1 MIIQE
6 NTIIHG
12 DSLTVLRQMEP
23 ESVDAIIT
31 DPPYGINY
39 VSQTASIKNDKSP
52 FIWFLYDAFRV
63 LKSGEA
69 GRGGLICFTRWD
81 VEQTFIDAMKIAG
94 FNVKSEVIWDKVYH
108 GMGDTKAAFAPS
120 HENIVF
126 AVKGKYSFPGSR
138 PKDLVTFPKINSSKM
153 VHPTEKPVGL
163 LANLIS
169 SVTKPGDLIL
179 DPFDSDDVTHFNARG
194 VYALLYGREDVRL
207 SAGDGDALRW
217 LPQRAGKDFREKVAA
232 IWDDAR
238 VSGFL
243 TAELTGDKSAM
254 DDGDYLAMQETGLA
268 HLFAVSGLHCAFL
281 VTLLALLISRR
292 QRLLCAVTI
301 PLLLFYMVMVGM
313 SPSVVRACI
322 MQIFLL
328 IAPLFR
334 RGSDPLTS
342 LAAAL
347 LVILLCNPF
356 AAASVSLQ
364 LSFSATL
371 GMVLL
376 SPRLYKLLTGWYKGK
391 CRPLRTALCFVA
403 ANLSATLS
411 AVVFTAPLTA
421 WYFRIFV
428 LVAPLSSLLAVP
440 AAGWSFMAA
449 FVTVLLGFVWLPLAS
464 LLGWISWALVRYILW
479 IANGMMSWRYHAVY
493 FTNPYLIYWLL
504 FLYAAFIGCAA
515 TPDGK
520 RKYLLASAL
529 SVLTLTAA
537 IWVNRQDYQYGV
549 LTALTLDV
557 GQGESVILTSDGETA
572 LVDCGSSNSYKD
584 PGGLAADTLHS
595 MGVREL
601 SAVVVTHYH
610 ADHTNGLYE
619 VLRRIPVQTIYL
631 PDIEDEYGVRER
643 LVSLAEEKGAQVTY
657 VTKETA
663 DTLGDTVLT
672 IYPPVQSG
680 GDLNELGL
688 TALASAGDFDL
699 LITGDMSGS
708 TEKKLV
714 ETYALPDIEVLVV
727 SHHGS
732 RYSSNIRFLKSV
744 TPEAAVISVG
754 DNNYGHPSEETL
766 QRLLAVG
773 ADIWRTDQQGTIR
786 ITVNGG

>member
-1 MIIQE
+1 M
-6 NTIIHG
+6 
-12 DSLTVLRQMEP
+12 
-23 ESVDAIIT
+23 
-31 DPPYGINY
+31 
-39 VSQTASIKNDKSP
+39 
-52 FIWFLYDAFRV
+52 RV
-63 LKSGEA
+63 LATIGFSFSAGVFLAALLPWTGWQLYAAGGVLLLALAWLFAARKQKYFRRGLLILLPLAVSLAYFAGYDHLVRQPIENRCGAASDFAATVCDWPQATEHGAKITVELEGYHRARAVLYGEA
-69 GRGGLICFTRWD
+69 ELLAARP
-81 VEQTFIDAMKIAG
+81 
-94 FNVKSEVIWDKVYH
+94 
-108 GMGDTKAAFAPS
+108 GDTVTGTAQWQSAA
-120 HENIVF
+120 H
-126 AVKGKYSFPGSR
+126 
-138 PKDLVTFPKINSSKM
+138 
-153 VHPTEKPVGL
+153 
-163 LANLIS
+163 
-169 SVTKPGDLIL
+169 
-179 DPFDSDDVTHFNARG
+179 FDSDDVTHFNARG

-217 LPQRAGKDFREKVAA
+217 LPQRAGKAFREKVAA
-232 IWDDAR
+232 IWDDPR

-411 AVVFTAPLTA
+411 AVVFTAQLTA

-449 FVTVLLGFVWLPLAS
+449 FVTVLLGFVWLPLVR
-464 LLGWISWALVRYILW
+464 LLGWISWVLVRYILW

-520 RKYLLASAL
+520 RKYLLVSAL

-557 GQGESVILTSDGETA
+557 GQGESVILTSGGETA

-714 ETYALPDIEVLVV
+714 ETYALPDIEVLAV

-732 RYSSNIRFLKSV
+732 RYSSNIRFLKAV

>member
-1 MIIQE
+1 M
-6 NTIIHG
+6 
-12 DSLTVLRQMEP
+12 
-23 ESVDAIIT
+23 
-31 DPPYGINY
+31 
-39 VSQTASIKNDKSP
+39 
-52 FIWFLYDAFRV
+52 RV
-63 LKSGEA
+63 LATIGFSFSAGVFLAALLPWNGWQLYAAGGVLLLALAWLFAARKQKYFRRGLLILLPLAVSLAYFAGYDHLVRQPIEDRCGAASDFTATVCDWPQATERGARVTVELEGYHRTRAVLYGEA
-69 GRGGLICFTRWD
+69 ELLAARP
-81 VEQTFIDAMKIAG
+81 
-94 FNVKSEVIWDKVYH
+94 
-108 GMGDTKAAFAPS
+108 GDTVTGTAQWQS
-120 HENIVF
+120 
-126 AVKGKYSFPGSR
+126 AVHF
-138 PKDLVTFPKINSSKM
+138 N
-153 VHPTEKPVGL
+153 
-163 LANLIS
+163 
-169 SVTKPGDLIL
+169 
-179 DPFDSDDVTHFNARG
+179 SDDVTHFNARG

-217 LPQRAGKDFREKVAA
+217 LPQRAGKAFREKVAA

-504 FLYAAFIGCAA
+504 FLYAVFIGCAA

-549 LTALTLDV
+549 LTALTMDV
-557 GQGESVILTSDGETA
+557 GQGESVILTSGGETA

-643 LVSLAEEKGAQVTY
+643 LISLAEEKGAQVTY
-657 VTKETA
+657 VTKETT

>member
-1 MIIQE
+1 M
-6 NTIIHG
+6 
-12 DSLTVLRQMEP
+12 
-23 ESVDAIIT
+23 
-31 DPPYGINY
+31 
-39 VSQTASIKNDKSP
+39 
-52 FIWFLYDAFRV
+52 RV
-63 LKSGEA
+63 LATIGFSFSASVFLAALLPWNGWQLYAAGGVLLLALAWLFAARKQKYFRRGLLILLPLAVSLAYFAGYDHLVRQPIENRCGAASDFTATVCDWPQATERGARVTVELEGYRRARAVLYGEA
-69 GRGGLICFTRWD
+69 ELLAARP
-81 VEQTFIDAMKIAG
+81 
-94 FNVKSEVIWDKVYH
+94 
-108 GMGDTKAAFAPS
+108 GDTVTGTAQWQSAA
-120 HENIVF
+120 H
-126 AVKGKYSFPGSR
+126 
-138 PKDLVTFPKINSSKM
+138 
-153 VHPTEKPVGL
+153 
-163 LANLIS
+163 
-169 SVTKPGDLIL
+169 
-179 DPFDSDDVTHFNARG
+179 FDSDDVTHFNARG

-217 LPQRAGKDFREKVAA
+217 LPQRAGKAFREKVAA

-391 CRPLRTALCFVA
+391 CRPLRAALCFVA

-449 FVTVLLGFVWLPLAS
+449 FVTALLGFVWLPLAS

-557 GQGESVILTSDGETA
+557 GQGESVILTSGGETA

-657 VTKETA
+657 VTKETT

>member
-1 MIIQE
+1 M
-6 NTIIHG
+6 
-12 DSLTVLRQMEP
+12 
-23 ESVDAIIT
+23 
-31 DPPYGINY
+31 
-39 VSQTASIKNDKSP
+39 
-52 FIWFLYDAFRV
+52 RV
-63 LKSGEA
+63 LATIGFSFSAGVFLAALLPWNGWQLYAAGGVLLLALAWLFAARKQKYFRRGLLILLPLAVSLAYFAGYDHLVRQPIEDRCGAASDFAATVCDWPQATERGAKVTVELEGYHRARAVLYGEA
-69 GRGGLICFTRWD
+69 ELLAARP
-81 VEQTFIDAMKIAG
+81 
-94 FNVKSEVIWDKVYH
+94 
-108 GMGDTKAAFAPS
+108 GDTVTGTAQWQSAA
-120 HENIVF
+120 H
-126 AVKGKYSFPGSR
+126 
-138 PKDLVTFPKINSSKM
+138 
-153 VHPTEKPVGL
+153 
-163 LANLIS
+163 
-169 SVTKPGDLIL
+169 
-179 DPFDSDDVTHFNARG
+179 FDSDDVTHFNARG

-464 LLGWISWALVRYILW
+464 LLGWISWTLVRYILW

-557 GQGESVILTSDGETA
+557 GQGESVILTSGGETA

-699 LITGDMSGS
+699 LITGDMFGS

>member
-1 MIIQE
+1 M
-6 NTIIHG
+6 
-12 DSLTVLRQMEP
+12 
-23 ESVDAIIT
+23 
-31 DPPYGINY
+31 
-39 VSQTASIKNDKSP
+39 
-52 FIWFLYDAFRV
+52 RV
-63 LKSGEA
+63 LATIGFSFSAGVFLAALLPWNGWQLYAAGGVLLLALAWLFAARKQKYFRRGLLILLPLAVSLAYFAGYDHLVRQPIEDRCGAASDFAATVCDWPQATERGAKVTVELEGYHRARAVLYGEA
-69 GRGGLICFTRWD
+69 ELLAARP
-81 VEQTFIDAMKIAG
+81 
-94 FNVKSEVIWDKVYH
+94 
-108 GMGDTKAAFAPS
+108 GDTVTGTAQWQSAA
-120 HENIVF
+120 H
-126 AVKGKYSFPGSR
+126 
-138 PKDLVTFPKINSSKM
+138 
-153 VHPTEKPVGL
+153 
-163 LANLIS
+163 
-169 SVTKPGDLIL
+169 
-179 DPFDSDDVTHFNARG
+179 FDSDDVTHFNARG

-217 LPQRAGKDFREKVAA
+217 LPQRAGKAFREKVAA
-232 IWDDAR
+232 IWDDPR

-557 GQGESVILTSDGETA
+557 GQGESVILTSGGETA

-619 VLRRIPVQTIYL
+619 VLRRIPVQTVYL

-732 RYSSNIRFLKSV
+732 RYSSNIRFLKSL

>member
-1 MIIQE
+1 M
-6 NTIIHG
+6 
-12 DSLTVLRQMEP
+12 
-23 ESVDAIIT
+23 
-31 DPPYGINY
+31 
-39 VSQTASIKNDKSP
+39 
-52 FIWFLYDAFRV
+52 RV
-63 LKSGEA
+63 LATIGFSFSAGVFLAALLPWNGWQLYAAGGVLLLALAWLFAARKQKYFRRGLLILLPLAVSLAYFAGYDHLVRQPIENRCGAASDFTATVCDWPQATERGARVTVELEGYHRARAVLYGEA
-69 GRGGLICFTRWD
+69 ELLAARP
-81 VEQTFIDAMKIAG
+81 
-94 FNVKSEVIWDKVYH
+94 
-108 GMGDTKAAFAPS
+108 GDTVTGTAQWQS
-120 HENIVF
+120 
-126 AVKGKYSFPGSR
+126 AV
-138 PKDLVTFPKINSSKM
+138 
-153 VHPTEKPVGL
+153 H
-163 LANLIS
+163 
-169 SVTKPGDLIL
+169 
-179 DPFDSDDVTHFNARG
+179 FDSDDVTHFNARG

-217 LPQRAGKDFREKVAA
+217 LPQRAGKAFREKVAA

-557 GQGESVILTSDGETA
+557 GQGESVILTSGGETA

-619 VLRRIPVQTIYL
+619 VLRRIPVQTVYL

>member
-1 MIIQE
+1 M
-6 NTIIHG
+6 
-12 DSLTVLRQMEP
+12 
-23 ESVDAIIT
+23 
-31 DPPYGINY
+31 
-39 VSQTASIKNDKSP
+39 
-52 FIWFLYDAFRV
+52 RV
-63 LKSGEA
+63 LATIGFSFSAGVFLAALLPWNGWQLYAAGGVLLLALAWLFAARKQKYFRRGLLILLPLAVSLAYFAGYDHLVRQPIEDRCGAASDFTATVCDWPQATERGARVTVELEGYHRARAVLYGEA
-69 GRGGLICFTRWD
+69 ELLAARP
-81 VEQTFIDAMKIAG
+81 
-94 FNVKSEVIWDKVYH
+94 
-108 GMGDTKAAFAPS
+108 GDTVTGTAQWQSAA
-120 HENIVF
+120 H
-126 AVKGKYSFPGSR
+126 
-138 PKDLVTFPKINSSKM
+138 
-153 VHPTEKPVGL
+153 
-163 LANLIS
+163 
-169 SVTKPGDLIL
+169 
-179 DPFDSDDVTHFNARG
+179 FDSDDVTHFNARG

-217 LPQRAGKDFREKVAA
+217 LPQRAGKAFREKVAA
-232 IWDDAR
+232 IWDDPR

-449 FVTVLLGFVWLPLAS
+449 FVTVLLGFVWLPLAR

-557 GQGESVILTSDGETA
+557 GQGESVILTSGGETA

-619 VLRRIPVQTIYL
+619 VLRRIPVQTVYL

-688 TALASAGDFDL
+688 TALASTGDFDL

>member
-1 MIIQE
+1 M
-6 NTIIHG
+6 
-12 DSLTVLRQMEP
+12 
-23 ESVDAIIT
+23 
-31 DPPYGINY
+31 
-39 VSQTASIKNDKSP
+39 
-52 FIWFLYDAFRV
+52 RV
-63 LKSGEA
+63 LATIGFSFSAGVFLAALLPWNGWQLYAAGGVLLLALAWLFAARKQKYFRRGLLLLLSLAVSLAYFAGYDHLVRQPIEDRCGAASDFTATVCDWPQATERGARVTVELEGYHRARAVLYGEA
-69 GRGGLICFTRWD
+69 ELLAARP
-81 VEQTFIDAMKIAG
+81 
-94 FNVKSEVIWDKVYH
+94 
-108 GMGDTKAAFAPS
+108 GDTVTGTAQWQSAA
-120 HENIVF
+120 H
-126 AVKGKYSFPGSR
+126 
-138 PKDLVTFPKINSSKM
+138 
-153 VHPTEKPVGL
+153 
-163 LANLIS
+163 
-169 SVTKPGDLIL
+169 
-179 DPFDSDDVTHFNARG
+179 FDSDDVTHFNARG

-217 LPQRAGKDFREKVAA
+217 LPQRAGKAFREKVAA

-281 VTLLALLISRR
+281 VTLMALLISRR

-557 GQGESVILTSDGETA
+557 GQGESVILTSGGETA

>member
-1 MIIQE
+1 M
-6 NTIIHG
+6 
-12 DSLTVLRQMEP
+12 
-23 ESVDAIIT
+23 
-31 DPPYGINY
+31 
-39 VSQTASIKNDKSP
+39 
-52 FIWFLYDAFRV
+52 RV
-63 LKSGEA
+63 LATIGFSFSAGVFLAALLPWNGWQLYAAGGILLLALAWLFAARKQKYFRRGLLILLPLAVSLAYFAGYDHLVRQPIEDRCGAASDFAATVCDWPQATERGARVTVELEGYHRARAVLYGEA
-69 GRGGLICFTRWD
+69 ELLAARP
-81 VEQTFIDAMKIAG
+81 
-94 FNVKSEVIWDKVYH
+94 
-108 GMGDTKAAFAPS
+108 GDTVTGTAQWQSAA
-120 HENIVF
+120 H
-126 AVKGKYSFPGSR
+126 
-138 PKDLVTFPKINSSKM
+138 
-153 VHPTEKPVGL
+153 
-163 LANLIS
+163 
-169 SVTKPGDLIL
+169 
-179 DPFDSDDVTHFNARG
+179 FDSDDVTHFNARG

-217 LPQRAGKDFREKVAA
+217 LPQRAGKAFREKVAA
-232 IWDDAR
+232 IWDDPR

-376 SPRLYKLLTGWYKGK
+376 SPRLYKLLAGWYKGK

-557 GQGESVILTSDGETA
+557 GQGESVILTSGGETA

>member
-1 MIIQE
+1 M
-6 NTIIHG
+6 
-12 DSLTVLRQMEP
+12 
-23 ESVDAIIT
+23 
-31 DPPYGINY
+31 
-39 VSQTASIKNDKSP
+39 
-52 FIWFLYDAFRV
+52 RV
-63 LKSGEA
+63 LATIGFSFSAGVFLAALLPWNGWQLYAAGGVLLLALAWLFAARKQKYFRRGLLILLPLAVSLAYFAGYDHLVRQPIEDRCGAASDFTATVCDWPQATERGARVTVELEGYHRARAVLYGEA
-69 GRGGLICFTRWD
+69 ELLAARP
-81 VEQTFIDAMKIAG
+81 
-94 FNVKSEVIWDKVYH
+94 
-108 GMGDTKAAFAPS
+108 GDTVTGTAQWQSAA
-120 HENIVF
+120 H
-126 AVKGKYSFPGSR
+126 
-138 PKDLVTFPKINSSKM
+138 
-153 VHPTEKPVGL
+153 
-163 LANLIS
+163 
-169 SVTKPGDLIL
+169 
-179 DPFDSDDVTHFNARG
+179 FDSDDVTHFNARG

-217 LPQRAGKDFREKVAA
+217 LPQRAGKAFREKVAA
-232 IWDDAR
+232 IWDDPR

-557 GQGESVILTSDGETA
+557 GQGESVILTSGGETA

-732 RYSSNIRFLKSV
+732 RYSSNIRFLKAV

>member
-1 MIIQE
+1 M
-6 NTIIHG
+6 
-12 DSLTVLRQMEP
+12 
-23 ESVDAIIT
+23 
-31 DPPYGINY
+31 
-39 VSQTASIKNDKSP
+39 
-52 FIWFLYDAFRV
+52 
-63 LKSGEA
+63 
-69 GRGGLICFTRWD
+69 
-81 VEQTFIDAMKIAG
+81 
-94 FNVKSEVIWDKVYH
+94 
-108 GMGDTKAAFAPS
+108 
-120 HENIVF
+120 
-126 AVKGKYSFPGSR
+126 
-138 PKDLVTFPKINSSKM
+138 
-153 VHPTEKPVGL
+153 
-163 LANLIS
+163 
-169 SVTKPGDLIL
+169 
-179 DPFDSDDVTHFNARG
+179 THFNARG

>member
-1 MIIQE
+1 M
-6 NTIIHG
+6 
-12 DSLTVLRQMEP
+12 
-23 ESVDAIIT
+23 
-31 DPPYGINY
+31 
-39 VSQTASIKNDKSP
+39 
-52 FIWFLYDAFRV
+52 RV
-63 LKSGEA
+63 LATIGFSFSAGVFLAALLPWNGWQLYAAGGVLLLALAWLFAARKQKYFRRGLLILLPLAVSLAYFAGYDHLVRQPIEDRCGAASDFTATVCDWPQATERGARVTVELEGYHRARAVLYGEA
-69 GRGGLICFTRWD
+69 ELLAARP
-81 VEQTFIDAMKIAG
+81 
-94 FNVKSEVIWDKVYH
+94 
-108 GMGDTKAAFAPS
+108 GDTVTGTAQWQS
-120 HENIVF
+120 
-126 AVKGKYSFPGSR
+126 AV
-138 PKDLVTFPKINSSKM
+138 
-153 VHPTEKPVGL
+153 H
-163 LANLIS
+163 
-169 SVTKPGDLIL
+169 
-179 DPFDSDDVTHFNARG
+179 FDSDDVTHFNARG

-217 LPQRAGKDFREKVAA
+217 LPQRAGKAFREKVAA
-232 IWDDAR
+232 IWDDPR

-391 CRPLRTALCFVA
+391 CRPLRAALCFVA

-557 GQGESVILTSDGETA
+557 GQGESVILTSGGETA

>member
-1 MIIQE
+1 M
-6 NTIIHG
+6 
-12 DSLTVLRQMEP
+12 
-23 ESVDAIIT
+23 
-31 DPPYGINY
+31 
-39 VSQTASIKNDKSP
+39 
-52 FIWFLYDAFRV
+52 RV
-63 LKSGEA
+63 LATIGFSFSAGVFLAALLPWNGWQLYAAGGVLLLALAWLFAARKQKYFCRGLLILLPLAVSLAYFAGYDHLVRQPIEDRCGAASDFTATVCDWPQATERGARVTVELEGYHRARAVLYGEA
-69 GRGGLICFTRWD
+69 ELLAARP
-81 VEQTFIDAMKIAG
+81 
-94 FNVKSEVIWDKVYH
+94 
-108 GMGDTKAAFAPS
+108 GDTVTGTAQWQSAA
-120 HENIVF
+120 H
-126 AVKGKYSFPGSR
+126 
-138 PKDLVTFPKINSSKM
+138 
-153 VHPTEKPVGL
+153 
-163 LANLIS
+163 
-169 SVTKPGDLIL
+169 
-179 DPFDSDDVTHFNARG
+179 FDSDDVTHFNARG

-217 LPQRAGKDFREKVAA
+217 LPQRASKAFREKVAA

-391 CRPLRTALCFVA
+391 CRPLRAALCFVA

-557 GQGESVILTSDGETA
+557 GQGESVILTSGGETA

-619 VLRRIPVQTIYL
+619 VLRRIPVQTVYL

>member
-1 MIIQE
+1 M
-6 NTIIHG
+6 
-12 DSLTVLRQMEP
+12 
-23 ESVDAIIT
+23 
-31 DPPYGINY
+31 
-39 VSQTASIKNDKSP
+39 
-52 FIWFLYDAFRV
+52 RV
-63 LKSGEA
+63 LATIGFSFSAGVFLAALLPWTGWQLYAAGGVLLLALAWLFAARKQKYFRRGLLILLPLVVSLAYFAGYDHLVRQPIEDRCGAASDFAATVCDWPQATERGARVTVELEGYHRARAGLYGEA
-69 GRGGLICFTRWD
+69 ELLAARP
-81 VEQTFIDAMKIAG
+81 
-94 FNVKSEVIWDKVYH
+94 
-108 GMGDTKAAFAPS
+108 GDTVTGTAQWQS
-120 HENIVF
+120 
-126 AVKGKYSFPGSR
+126 AV
-138 PKDLVTFPKINSSKM
+138 
-153 VHPTEKPVGL
+153 H
-163 LANLIS
+163 
-169 SVTKPGDLIL
+169 
-179 DPFDSDDVTHFNARG
+179 FDSDDVTHFNARG

-217 LPQRAGKDFREKVAA
+217 LPQRAGKAFREKVAA
-232 IWDDAR
+232 IWDDPR

-391 CRPLRTALCFVA
+391 CRPLRAALCFVA

-557 GQGESVILTSDGETA
+557 GQGESVILTSGGETA

-619 VLRRIPVQTIYL
+619 VLRRIPVQAIYL

-663 DTLGDTVLT
+663 DTLGDTILT

-732 RYSSNIRFLKSV
+732 RYSSNIRFLKAV

-766 QRLLAVG
+766 QRLLAIG

>member
-1 MIIQE
+1 M
-6 NTIIHG
+6 
-12 DSLTVLRQMEP
+12 
-23 ESVDAIIT
+23 
-31 DPPYGINY
+31 
-39 VSQTASIKNDKSP
+39 
-52 FIWFLYDAFRV
+52 RV
-63 LKSGEA
+63 LATIGFSFSAGVFLAALLPWNGWQLYAAGGVLLLALAWLFAARKQKYFRRGLLILLPLAVSLAYFAGYDHLVRQPIENRCGAASDFAATVCDWPQATERGARVTVELEGYHRARAVLYGEA
-69 GRGGLICFTRWD
+69 ELLAARP
-81 VEQTFIDAMKIAG
+81 
-94 FNVKSEVIWDKVYH
+94 
-108 GMGDTKAAFAPS
+108 GDTVTGTAQWQSAA
-120 HENIVF
+120 H
-126 AVKGKYSFPGSR
+126 
-138 PKDLVTFPKINSSKM
+138 
-153 VHPTEKPVGL
+153 
-163 LANLIS
+163 
-169 SVTKPGDLIL
+169 
-179 DPFDSDDVTHFNARG
+179 FDSDDVTHFNARG

-217 LPQRAGKDFREKVAA
+217 LPQRAGKAFREKVAA

-391 CRPLRTALCFVA
+391 CRPLRAALCFVA

-493 FTNPYLIYWLL
+493 FTNPYLVYWLL

-557 GQGESVILTSDGETA
+557 GQGESVILTSGGETA

-631 PDIEDEYGVRER
+631 PDIEDEYGVREH
-643 LVSLAEEKGAQVTY
+643 LVSLADEKGAQVTY

>member
-1 MIIQE
+1 M
-6 NTIIHG
+6 
-12 DSLTVLRQMEP
+12 
-23 ESVDAIIT
+23 
-31 DPPYGINY
+31 
-39 VSQTASIKNDKSP
+39 
-52 FIWFLYDAFRV
+52 RV
-63 LKSGEA
+63 LATIGFSFSAGVFLAALLPWNGWQLYAAGGILLLALAWLFAARKQKYFRRGLLILLPLAVSLAYFAGYDHLVRQPIEDRCGAASDFAATVCDWPQATERGARVTVELEGYHRARAVLYGEA
-69 GRGGLICFTRWD
+69 ELLAARP
-81 VEQTFIDAMKIAG
+81 
-94 FNVKSEVIWDKVYH
+94 
-108 GMGDTKAAFAPS
+108 GDTVTGTAQWQSAA
-120 HENIVF
+120 H
-126 AVKGKYSFPGSR
+126 
-138 PKDLVTFPKINSSKM
+138 
-153 VHPTEKPVGL
+153 
-163 LANLIS
+163 
-169 SVTKPGDLIL
+169 
-179 DPFDSDDVTHFNARG
+179 FDSDDVTHFNARG

-217 LPQRAGKDFREKVAA
+217 LPQRAGKAFREKVAA
-232 IWDDAR
+232 IWDDPR

-376 SPRLYKLLTGWYKGK
+376 SPRLYKLLAGWYKGK
-391 CRPLRTALCFVA
+391 CRPLRAALCFVA

-493 FTNPYLIYWLL
+493 FTNPYLVYWLL

-557 GQGESVILTSDGETA
+557 GQGESVILTSGGETA

-643 LVSLAEEKGAQVTY
+643 LVSLAKEKGAQVTY

>member
-1 MIIQE
+1 M
-6 NTIIHG
+6 
-12 DSLTVLRQMEP
+12 
-23 ESVDAIIT
+23 
-31 DPPYGINY
+31 
-39 VSQTASIKNDKSP
+39 
-52 FIWFLYDAFRV
+52 RV
-63 LKSGEA
+63 LATIGFSFSAGVFLAALLPWNGWQLYAAGGILLLALAWLFAARKQKYFRRGLLILLPLAVSLAYFAGYDHLVRQPIENRCGAASDFAATVCDWPQATERGARVTVELEGYHRARAVLYGEA
-69 GRGGLICFTRWD
+69 ELLAARP
-81 VEQTFIDAMKIAG
+81 
-94 FNVKSEVIWDKVYH
+94 
-108 GMGDTKAAFAPS
+108 GDTVTGTAQWQSAA
-120 HENIVF
+120 H
-126 AVKGKYSFPGSR
+126 
-138 PKDLVTFPKINSSKM
+138 
-153 VHPTEKPVGL
+153 
-163 LANLIS
+163 
-169 SVTKPGDLIL
+169 
-179 DPFDSDDVTHFNARG
+179 FDSDDVTHFNARG

-217 LPQRAGKDFREKVAA
+217 LPQRAGKAFREKVAA
-232 IWDDAR
+232 IWDDPR

-376 SPRLYKLLTGWYKGK
+376 SPRLYKLLAGWYKGK
-391 CRPLRTALCFVA
+391 CRPLRAALCFVA

-464 LLGWISWALVRYILW
+464 LLGWISWVLVRYILW

-529 SVLTLTAA
+529 SVLTLMAA

-557 GQGESVILTSDGETA
+557 GQGESVILTSGGETA

-714 ETYALPDIEVLVV
+714 ETYALPNIEVLVV

-732 RYSSNIRFLKSV
+732 RYSSNIRFLKAV

>member
-1 MIIQE
+1 M
-6 NTIIHG
+6 
-12 DSLTVLRQMEP
+12 
-23 ESVDAIIT
+23 
-31 DPPYGINY
+31 
-39 VSQTASIKNDKSP
+39 
-52 FIWFLYDAFRV
+52 RV
-63 LKSGEA
+63 LATIGFSFSAGVFLAALLPWTGWQLYAAGGVLLLALAWLFAARKQKYFRRGLLILLPLAVSLAYFAGYDHLVRQPIEDRCGAASDFAATVCDWPQATERGASVTVELEGYHRARAVLYGEA
-69 GRGGLICFTRWD
+69 ELLAARP
-81 VEQTFIDAMKIAG
+81 
-94 FNVKSEVIWDKVYH
+94 
-108 GMGDTKAAFAPS
+108 GDTVTGTAQWQSAA
-120 HENIVF
+120 H
-126 AVKGKYSFPGSR
+126 
-138 PKDLVTFPKINSSKM
+138 
-153 VHPTEKPVGL
+153 
-163 LANLIS
+163 
-169 SVTKPGDLIL
+169 
-179 DPFDSDDVTHFNARG
+179 FDSDDVTHFNARG

-217 LPQRAGKDFREKVAA
+217 LPQRAGKAFREKVAA
-232 IWDDAR
+232 IWDDPR

-449 FVTVLLGFVWLPLAS
+449 FVAVLLGFVWLPLAS

-479 IANGMMSWRYHAVY
+479 IANGMMSWRYHALY

-504 FLYAAFIGCAA
+504 FLYAAFIGCAV

-520 RKYLLASAL
+520 RKYLLATVL

-557 GQGESVILTSDGETA
+557 GQGESVILTSGGETA

-714 ETYALPDIEVLVV
+714 ETYALPDIEVLAV

-732 RYSSNIRFLKSV
+732 RYSSNIRFLKAV

>member
-1 MIIQE
+1 M
-6 NTIIHG
+6 
-12 DSLTVLRQMEP
+12 
-23 ESVDAIIT
+23 
-31 DPPYGINY
+31 
-39 VSQTASIKNDKSP
+39 
-52 FIWFLYDAFRV
+52 RV
-63 LKSGEA
+63 LATIGFSFSAGVFLAALLPWNGWQLYAAGGILLLALAWLFAARKQKYFRRGLLILLPLAVSLAYFAGYDHLVRQPIEDRCGAASDFAATVCDWPQATERGARVTVELEGYHRARAVLYGEA
-69 GRGGLICFTRWD
+69 ELLAARP
-81 VEQTFIDAMKIAG
+81 
-94 FNVKSEVIWDKVYH
+94 
-108 GMGDTKAAFAPS
+108 GDTVTGTAQWQSAA
-120 HENIVF
+120 H
-126 AVKGKYSFPGSR
+126 
-138 PKDLVTFPKINSSKM
+138 
-153 VHPTEKPVGL
+153 
-163 LANLIS
+163 
-169 SVTKPGDLIL
+169 
-179 DPFDSDDVTHFNARG
+179 FDSDDVTHFNARG

-217 LPQRAGKDFREKVAA
+217 LPQRAGKAFREKVAV
-232 IWDDAR
+232 IWDDPR

-376 SPRLYKLLTGWYKGK
+376 SPRLYKLLAGWYKGK
-391 CRPLRTALCFVA
+391 CRPLRAALCFVA

-464 LLGWISWALVRYILW
+464 LLGWISWVLVRYILW

-557 GQGESVILTSDGETA
+557 GQGESVILTSGGETA

>member
-1 MIIQE
+1 M
-6 NTIIHG
+6 
-12 DSLTVLRQMEP
+12 
-23 ESVDAIIT
+23 
-31 DPPYGINY
+31 
-39 VSQTASIKNDKSP
+39 
-52 FIWFLYDAFRV
+52 RV
-63 LKSGEA
+63 LATIGFSFSAGVFLAALLPWNGWQLYAAGGVLLLALAWLFAARKQKYFRRGLLILLPLAVSLAYFAGYDHLVRQPIEDRCGAASDFTATVCDWPQATERGAKITVELEGYHRARAVLYGEA
-69 GRGGLICFTRWD
+69 ELLAARP
-81 VEQTFIDAMKIAG
+81 
-94 FNVKSEVIWDKVYH
+94 
-108 GMGDTKAAFAPS
+108 GDTVTGTAQWQSAA
-120 HENIVF
+120 H
-126 AVKGKYSFPGSR
+126 
-138 PKDLVTFPKINSSKM
+138 
-153 VHPTEKPVGL
+153 
-163 LANLIS
+163 
-169 SVTKPGDLIL
+169 
-179 DPFDSDDVTHFNARG
+179 FDSDDVTHFNARG

-217 LPQRAGKDFREKVAA
+217 LPQRAGKAFREKVAA
-232 IWDDAR
+232 IWDDPS

-504 FLYAAFIGCAA
+504 FLYAVFIGCAA

-529 SVLTLTAA
+529 SVLTLAAA

-557 GQGESVILTSDGETA
+557 GQGESVILTSGGETA

-688 TALASAGDFDL
+688 TALASAGGFDL

>member
-1 MIIQE
+1 M
-6 NTIIHG
+6 
-12 DSLTVLRQMEP
+12 
-23 ESVDAIIT
+23 
-31 DPPYGINY
+31 
-39 VSQTASIKNDKSP
+39 
-52 FIWFLYDAFRV
+52 RV
-63 LKSGEA
+63 LATIGFSFSAGVFLAALLPWNGWQLYAAGGVLLLALAWLFAARKQKYFRRGLLILLPLAVSLAYFAGYDHLVRQPIEDRCGAASDFTATVCDWPQATERGARVTVELEGYHRARAVLYGEA
-69 GRGGLICFTRWD
+69 ELLAARP
-81 VEQTFIDAMKIAG
+81 
-94 FNVKSEVIWDKVYH
+94 
-108 GMGDTKAAFAPS
+108 GDTVTGTAQWQSAA
-120 HENIVF
+120 H
-126 AVKGKYSFPGSR
+126 
-138 PKDLVTFPKINSSKM
+138 
-153 VHPTEKPVGL
+153 
-163 LANLIS
+163 
-169 SVTKPGDLIL
+169 
-179 DPFDSDDVTHFNARG
+179 FDSDDVTHFNARG

-217 LPQRAGKDFREKVAA
+217 LPQRAGKAFREKVAA
-232 IWDDAR
+232 IWDDPR

-254 DDGDYLAMQETGLA
+254 DDGDYLAMQETSLA

-391 CRPLRTALCFVA
+391 CRPLRAALCFVA

-773 ADIWRTDQQGTIR
+773 VDIWRTDQQGTIR

>member
-1 MIIQE
+1 M
-6 NTIIHG
+6 
-12 DSLTVLRQMEP
+12 
-23 ESVDAIIT
+23 
-31 DPPYGINY
+31 
-39 VSQTASIKNDKSP
+39 
-52 FIWFLYDAFRV
+52 RV
-63 LKSGEA
+63 LATIGFSFSAGVFLAALLPWNGWQLYAAGGVLLLALAWLFAARKQKYFRRGLLILLPLAVSLAYFAGYDHLVRQPIEDRCGAASDFTATVCDWPQATERGARVTVELEGYHRARAVLYGEA
-69 GRGGLICFTRWD
+69 ELLAARP
-81 VEQTFIDAMKIAG
+81 
-94 FNVKSEVIWDKVYH
+94 
-108 GMGDTKAAFAPS
+108 GDTVTGTAQWQS
-120 HENIVF
+120 
-126 AVKGKYSFPGSR
+126 AV
-138 PKDLVTFPKINSSKM
+138 
-153 VHPTEKPVGL
+153 H
-163 LANLIS
+163 
-169 SVTKPGDLIL
+169 
-179 DPFDSDDVTHFNARG
+179 FDSDDVTHFNARG

-217 LPQRAGKDFREKVAA
+217 LPQRAGKAFREKVAA
-232 IWDDAR
+232 IWDDPR

-464 LLGWISWALVRYILW
+464 LLGWISWVLVRYILW

-557 GQGESVILTSDGETA
+557 GQGESVILTSGGETA

>member
-1 MIIQE
+1 M
-6 NTIIHG
+6 
-12 DSLTVLRQMEP
+12 
-23 ESVDAIIT
+23 
-31 DPPYGINY
+31 
-39 VSQTASIKNDKSP
+39 
-52 FIWFLYDAFRV
+52 RV
-63 LKSGEA
+63 LATIGFSFSAGVFLAALLPWNGWQLYAAGGILLLALAWLFAARKQKYFRRGLLILLPLAVSLAYFAGYDHLVRQPIENRCGAASDFAATVCDWPQATERGARVTVELEGYHRARAVLYGEA
-69 GRGGLICFTRWD
+69 ELLAARP
-81 VEQTFIDAMKIAG
+81 
-94 FNVKSEVIWDKVYH
+94 
-108 GMGDTKAAFAPS
+108 GDTVTGTAQWQS
-120 HENIVF
+120 
-126 AVKGKYSFPGSR
+126 AVHF
-138 PKDLVTFPKINSSKM
+138 N
-153 VHPTEKPVGL
+153 
-163 LANLIS
+163 
-169 SVTKPGDLIL
+169 
-179 DPFDSDDVTHFNARG
+179 SDDVTHFNARG

-217 LPQRAGKDFREKVAA
+217 LPQRAGKAFREKVAA

-449 FVTVLLGFVWLPLAS
+449 FVTVLLGFAWLPLAS

-493 FTNPYLIYWLL
+493 FTNPYLVYWLL

-732 RYSSNIRFLKSV
+732 RYSSNIRFLKAV

>member
-1 MIIQE
+1 M
-6 NTIIHG
+6 
-12 DSLTVLRQMEP
+12 
-23 ESVDAIIT
+23 
-31 DPPYGINY
+31 
-39 VSQTASIKNDKSP
+39 
-52 FIWFLYDAFRV
+52 RV
-63 LKSGEA
+63 LATIGFSFSAGVFLAALLPWTGWQLYAAGGVLLLALAWLFAARKQKYFRRGLLILLPLVVSLAYFAGYDHLVRQPIEDRCGAASDFTATVCDWPQATERGARVTVELEGYHQARAVLYGEA
-69 GRGGLICFTRWD
+69 ELLAARP
-81 VEQTFIDAMKIAG
+81 
-94 FNVKSEVIWDKVYH
+94 
-108 GMGDTKAAFAPS
+108 GDTVTGTAQWQSAA
-120 HENIVF
+120 H
-126 AVKGKYSFPGSR
+126 
-138 PKDLVTFPKINSSKM
+138 
-153 VHPTEKPVGL
+153 
-163 LANLIS
+163 
-169 SVTKPGDLIL
+169 
-179 DPFDSDDVTHFNARG
+179 FDSDDVTHFNARG

-217 LPQRAGKDFREKVAA
+217 LPQRAGKAFREKVAA
-232 IWDDAR
+232 IWDDPR

-391 CRPLRTALCFVA
+391 CRPLRAALCFVA

-557 GQGESVILTSDGETA
+557 GQGESVILTSGGETA

-663 DTLGDTVLT
+663 DTLGDTILT

-732 RYSSNIRFLKSV
+732 RYSSNIRFLKAV

-766 QRLLAVG
+766 QRLLAIG

>member
-1 MIIQE
+1 M
-6 NTIIHG
+6 
-12 DSLTVLRQMEP
+12 
-23 ESVDAIIT
+23 
-31 DPPYGINY
+31 
-39 VSQTASIKNDKSP
+39 
-52 FIWFLYDAFRV
+52 RV
-63 LKSGEA
+63 LATIGFSFSAGVFLAALLPWNGWQLYAAGGILLLALAWLFAARKQKYFRRGLLILLPLAVSLAYFAGYDHMVRQPIEDRCGAASDFAATVCDWPQATERGAKVTVELEGYHRARAVLYGEA
-69 GRGGLICFTRWD
+69 ELLAARP
-81 VEQTFIDAMKIAG
+81 
-94 FNVKSEVIWDKVYH
+94 
-108 GMGDTKAAFAPS
+108 GDTVTGTAQWQS
-120 HENIVF
+120 
-126 AVKGKYSFPGSR
+126 AVHF
-138 PKDLVTFPKINSSKM
+138 N
-153 VHPTEKPVGL
+153 
-163 LANLIS
+163 
-169 SVTKPGDLIL
+169 
-179 DPFDSDDVTHFNARG
+179 SDDVTHFNARG

-217 LPQRAGKDFREKVAA
+217 LPQWAGKAFREKVAA
-232 IWDDAR
+232 IWDDPR

-376 SPRLYKLLTGWYKGK
+376 SPRLYKLLAGWYKGK
-391 CRPLRTALCFVA
+391 CRPLRAALCFVA

-464 LLGWISWALVRYILW
+464 LLGWISWVLVRYILW

-557 GQGESVILTSDGETA
+557 GQGESVILTSGGETA

>member
-1 MIIQE
+1 M
-6 NTIIHG
+6 
-12 DSLTVLRQMEP
+12 
-23 ESVDAIIT
+23 
-31 DPPYGINY
+31 
-39 VSQTASIKNDKSP
+39 
-52 FIWFLYDAFRV
+52 RV
-63 LKSGEA
+63 LATIGFSFSAGVFLAALLPWNGWQLYAAGGILLLALAWLFAARKQKYFRRGLLILLPLAVSLAYFAGYDHLVRQPIEDRCGAASDFAATVCDWPQATERGARVTVELEGYHRARAVLYGEA
-69 GRGGLICFTRWD
+69 ELLAARP
-81 VEQTFIDAMKIAG
+81 
-94 FNVKSEVIWDKVYH
+94 
-108 GMGDTKAAFAPS
+108 GDTVTGTAQWQSAA
-120 HENIVF
+120 H
-126 AVKGKYSFPGSR
+126 
-138 PKDLVTFPKINSSKM
+138 
-153 VHPTEKPVGL
+153 
-163 LANLIS
+163 
-169 SVTKPGDLIL
+169 
-179 DPFDSDDVTHFNARG
+179 FDSDDVTHFNARG

-217 LPQRAGKDFREKVAA
+217 LPQRAGKAFREKVAA
-232 IWDDAR
+232 IWDDPR

-376 SPRLYKLLTGWYKGK
+376 SPRLYKLLAGWYKGK
-391 CRPLRTALCFVA
+391 CRPLRAALCFVA

-464 LLGWISWALVRYILW
+464 LLGWISWVLVRYILW

-557 GQGESVILTSDGETA
+557 GQGESVILTSGGETA

-619 VLRRIPVQTIYL
+619 VLRRIPVQTVYL

-732 RYSSNIRFLKSV
+732 RYSSNIRFLKAV
-744 TPEAAVISVG
+744 MPEAAVISVG

>member
-1 MIIQE
+1 M
-6 NTIIHG
+6 
-12 DSLTVLRQMEP
+12 
-23 ESVDAIIT
+23 
-31 DPPYGINY
+31 
-39 VSQTASIKNDKSP
+39 
-52 FIWFLYDAFRV
+52 RV
-63 LKSGEA
+63 LATIGFSFSAGVFLAALLPWNGWQLYAAGGVLLLALAWLFAARKQKYFRRGLLILLPLAVSLAYFAGYDHLVRQPIEDRCGAASDFAATVCDWPQATERGARVTVELEGYHRARAVLYGEA
-69 GRGGLICFTRWD
+69 ELLAARP
-81 VEQTFIDAMKIAG
+81 
-94 FNVKSEVIWDKVYH
+94 
-108 GMGDTKAAFAPS
+108 GDTVTGTAQWQSAA
-120 HENIVF
+120 H
-126 AVKGKYSFPGSR
+126 
-138 PKDLVTFPKINSSKM
+138 
-153 VHPTEKPVGL
+153 
-163 LANLIS
+163 
-169 SVTKPGDLIL
+169 
-179 DPFDSDDVTHFNARG
+179 FDSDDVTHFNARG

-217 LPQRAGKDFREKVAA
+217 LPQRAGKAFREKVAA
-232 IWDDAR
+232 IWDDPR

-376 SPRLYKLLTGWYKGK
+376 SSRLYKLLTGWYKGK

-557 GQGESVILTSDGETA
+557 GQGESVILTSGGETA

-595 MGVREL
+595 MGVRKL

-631 PDIEDEYGVRER
+631 PDIEDEYGVREH
-643 LVSLAEEKGAQVTY
+643 LVSLADEKGAQVTY

-688 TALASAGDFDL
+688 TALASAGGFDL

>member
-1 MIIQE
+1 M
-6 NTIIHG
+6 
-12 DSLTVLRQMEP
+12 
-23 ESVDAIIT
+23 
-31 DPPYGINY
+31 
-39 VSQTASIKNDKSP
+39 
-52 FIWFLYDAFRV
+52 RV
-63 LKSGEA
+63 LATIGFSFSAGVFLAALLPWNGWQLYAAGGILLLALAWLFAARKQKYFRRGLLILLPLAVSLAYFAGYDHLVRQPIEDRCGAASDFAATVCDWPQATERGARVTVELEGYHRARAVLYGEA
-69 GRGGLICFTRWD
+69 ELLAARP
-81 VEQTFIDAMKIAG
+81 
-94 FNVKSEVIWDKVYH
+94 
-108 GMGDTKAAFAPS
+108 GDTVTGTAQWQSAA
-120 HENIVF
+120 H
-126 AVKGKYSFPGSR
+126 
-138 PKDLVTFPKINSSKM
+138 
-153 VHPTEKPVGL
+153 
-163 LANLIS
+163 
-169 SVTKPGDLIL
+169 
-179 DPFDSDDVTHFNARG
+179 FDSDDVTHFNARG

-217 LPQRAGKDFREKVAA
+217 LPQRAGKAFREKVAA
-232 IWDDAR
+232 IWDDPR

-376 SPRLYKLLTGWYKGK
+376 SPRLYKLLAGWYKGK
-391 CRPLRTALCFVA
+391 CRPLRAALCFVA

-464 LLGWISWALVRYILW
+464 LLGWISWVLVRYILW

-557 GQGESVILTSDGETA
+557 GQGESVILTSGGETA

-714 ETYALPDIEVLVV
+714 ETYALPDIEVLAV

-732 RYSSNIRFLKSV
+732 RYSSNIRFLKAV

>member
-1 MIIQE
+1 M
-6 NTIIHG
+6 
-12 DSLTVLRQMEP
+12 
-23 ESVDAIIT
+23 
-31 DPPYGINY
+31 
-39 VSQTASIKNDKSP
+39 
-52 FIWFLYDAFRV
+52 RV
-63 LKSGEA
+63 LATIGFSFSAGVFLAALLPWNGWQLYAAGGVLLLALAWLFAARKQKYFRRGLLILLPLAVSLAYFAGYDHLVRQPIENRCGAASDFTATVCDWPQATERGARVTVELEGYRRARAVLYGEA
-69 GRGGLICFTRWD
+69 ELLAARP
-81 VEQTFIDAMKIAG
+81 
-94 FNVKSEVIWDKVYH
+94 
-108 GMGDTKAAFAPS
+108 GDTVTGTAQWQSAA
-120 HENIVF
+120 H
-126 AVKGKYSFPGSR
+126 
-138 PKDLVTFPKINSSKM
+138 
-153 VHPTEKPVGL
+153 
-163 LANLIS
+163 
-169 SVTKPGDLIL
+169 
-179 DPFDSDDVTHFNARG
+179 FDSDDVTHFNARG

-217 LPQRAGKDFREKVAA
+217 LPQRAGKAFREKVAA
-232 IWDDAR
+232 IWDDPR

-493 FTNPYLIYWLL
+493 FTNPYLVYWLL

-557 GQGESVILTSDGETA
+557 GQGESVILTSGGETA

-714 ETYALPDIEVLVV
+714 ETYALPDIEVLAV

-732 RYSSNIRFLKSV
+732 RYSSNIRFLKAV

>member
-1 MIIQE
+1 M
-6 NTIIHG
+6 
-12 DSLTVLRQMEP
+12 
-23 ESVDAIIT
+23 
-31 DPPYGINY
+31 
-39 VSQTASIKNDKSP
+39 
-52 FIWFLYDAFRV
+52 RV
-63 LKSGEA
+63 LATIGFSFSAGVFLAALLPWNGWQLYAAGGVLLLALAWLFAARKQKYFRRGLLILLPLAVSLAYFAGYDHLVRQPIEDRCGAASDFAATVCDWPQATERGARVTVELEGYHRARAVLYGEA
-69 GRGGLICFTRWD
+69 ELLAARP
-81 VEQTFIDAMKIAG
+81 
-94 FNVKSEVIWDKVYH
+94 
-108 GMGDTKAAFAPS
+108 GDTVTGTAQWQSAA
-120 HENIVF
+120 H
-126 AVKGKYSFPGSR
+126 
-138 PKDLVTFPKINSSKM
+138 
-153 VHPTEKPVGL
+153 
-163 LANLIS
+163 
-169 SVTKPGDLIL
+169 
-179 DPFDSDDVTHFNARG
+179 FDSDDVTHFNARG

-217 LPQRAGKDFREKVAA
+217 LPQRASKAFREKVAA

-391 CRPLRTALCFVA
+391 CRPLRAALCFVA

-537 IWVNRQDYQYGV
+537 IWVNRQDYQYSV

-557 GQGESVILTSDGETA
+557 GQGESVILTSGGETA

>member
-1 MIIQE
+1 M
-6 NTIIHG
+6 
-12 DSLTVLRQMEP
+12 
-23 ESVDAIIT
+23 
-31 DPPYGINY
+31 
-39 VSQTASIKNDKSP
+39 
-52 FIWFLYDAFRV
+52 RV
-63 LKSGEA
+63 LATIGFSFSAGVFLAALLPWNGWQLYAAGGVLLLALAWLFAARKQKYFRRGLLILLPLAVSLAYFAGYDHLVRQPIENRCGAASDFTATVCDWPQATERGARVTVELEGYRRARAVLYGEA
-69 GRGGLICFTRWD
+69 ELLAARP
-81 VEQTFIDAMKIAG
+81 
-94 FNVKSEVIWDKVYH
+94 
-108 GMGDTKAAFAPS
+108 GDTVTGTAQWQSAA
-120 HENIVF
+120 H
-126 AVKGKYSFPGSR
+126 
-138 PKDLVTFPKINSSKM
+138 
-153 VHPTEKPVGL
+153 
-163 LANLIS
+163 
-169 SVTKPGDLIL
+169 
-179 DPFDSDDVTHFNARG
+179 FDSDDVTHFNARG

-217 LPQRAGKDFREKVAA
+217 LPQRAGKAFREKVAA

-391 CRPLRTALCFVA
+391 CRPLRAALCFVA

-449 FVTVLLGFVWLPLAS
+449 FVTALLGFVWLPLAS

-557 GQGESVILTSDGETA
+557 GQGESVILTSGGETA

>member
-1 MIIQE
+1 M
-6 NTIIHG
+6 
-12 DSLTVLRQMEP
+12 
-23 ESVDAIIT
+23 
-31 DPPYGINY
+31 
-39 VSQTASIKNDKSP
+39 
-52 FIWFLYDAFRV
+52 RV
-63 LKSGEA
+63 LATIGFSFSAGVFLAALLPWNGWQLYAAGGVLLLALAWLFAARKQKYFRRGLLILLPLAVSLAYFAGYDHLVRQPIEDRCGAASDFAATVCDWPQATERGAKITVELEGYHRARAVLYGEA
-69 GRGGLICFTRWD
+69 ELLAARP
-81 VEQTFIDAMKIAG
+81 
-94 FNVKSEVIWDKVYH
+94 
-108 GMGDTKAAFAPS
+108 GDTVTGTAQWQSAA
-120 HENIVF
+120 H
-126 AVKGKYSFPGSR
+126 
-138 PKDLVTFPKINSSKM
+138 
-153 VHPTEKPVGL
+153 
-163 LANLIS
+163 
-169 SVTKPGDLIL
+169 
-179 DPFDSDDVTHFNARG
+179 FDSDDVTHFNARG

-217 LPQRAGKDFREKVAA
+217 LPQRAGKAFREKVAA
-232 IWDDAR
+232 IWDDPR

-449 FVTVLLGFVWLPLAS
+449 FVTALLGFLWLPLAS

-493 FTNPYLIYWLL
+493 FTNPYLVYWLL

-557 GQGESVILTSDGETA
+557 GQGESVILTSGGETA

-732 RYSSNIRFLKSV
+732 RYSSNIRFLKAV
-744 TPEAAVISVG
+744 MPEAAVISVG

>member
-1 MIIQE
+1 VE
-6 NTIIHG
+6 LEGYHRARA
-12 DSLTVLRQMEP
+12 VL
-23 ESVDAIIT
+23 
-31 DPPYGINY
+31 Y
-39 VSQTASIKNDKSP
+39 
-52 FIWFLYDAFRV
+52 
-63 LKSGEA
+63 GEA
-69 GRGGLICFTRWD
+69 ELLAARP
-81 VEQTFIDAMKIAG
+81 
-94 FNVKSEVIWDKVYH
+94 
-108 GMGDTKAAFAPS
+108 GDTVTGTAQWQSAA
-120 HENIVF
+120 H
-126 AVKGKYSFPGSR
+126 
-138 PKDLVTFPKINSSKM
+138 
-153 VHPTEKPVGL
+153 
-163 LANLIS
+163 
-169 SVTKPGDLIL
+169 
-179 DPFDSDDVTHFNARG
+179 FDSDDVTHFNARG

-217 LPQRAGKDFREKVAA
+217 LPQRAGKAFREKVAT

-493 FTNPYLIYWLL
+493 FTNPYLVYWLL

-557 GQGESVILTSDGETA
+557 GQGESVILTSGGETA

>member
-1 MIIQE
+1 M
-6 NTIIHG
+6 
-12 DSLTVLRQMEP
+12 
-23 ESVDAIIT
+23 
-31 DPPYGINY
+31 
-39 VSQTASIKNDKSP
+39 
-52 FIWFLYDAFRV
+52 RV
-63 LKSGEA
+63 LATIGFSFSAGVFLAALLPWTGWQLYAAGGVLLLALAWLFAARKQKYFRRGLLILLPLAVSLAYFAGYDHLVRQPIEDRCGAASDFTATVCDWPQATERGARVTVELEGYHRARAVLYGEA
-69 GRGGLICFTRWD
+69 ELLAARP
-81 VEQTFIDAMKIAG
+81 
-94 FNVKSEVIWDKVYH
+94 
-108 GMGDTKAAFAPS
+108 GDTVTGTAQWQSAA
-120 HENIVF
+120 H
-126 AVKGKYSFPGSR
+126 
-138 PKDLVTFPKINSSKM
+138 
-153 VHPTEKPVGL
+153 
-163 LANLIS
+163 
-169 SVTKPGDLIL
+169 
-179 DPFDSDDVTHFNARG
+179 FDSDDVTHFNARG

-217 LPQRAGKDFREKVAA
+217 LPQRAGKAFREKVAA
-232 IWDDAR
+232 IWDDPR

-557 GQGESVILTSDGETA
+557 GQGESVILTSGGETA

-663 DTLGDTVLT
+663 DTLGDTILT

-732 RYSSNIRFLKSV
+732 RYSSNIRFLKAV

-766 QRLLAVG
+766 QRLLAIG

>member
-1 MIIQE
+1 M
-6 NTIIHG
+6 
-12 DSLTVLRQMEP
+12 
-23 ESVDAIIT
+23 
-31 DPPYGINY
+31 
-39 VSQTASIKNDKSP
+39 
-52 FIWFLYDAFRV
+52 RV
-63 LKSGEA
+63 LATIGFSFSAGVFLAALLPWTGWQLYAAGGVLLLALAWLFAARKQKYFRRGLLILLPLVVSLAYFAGYDHLVRQPIEDRCGAASDFTATVCDWPQATERGARVTVELEGYHRARAVLYGEA
-69 GRGGLICFTRWD
+69 ELLAARP
-81 VEQTFIDAMKIAG
+81 
-94 FNVKSEVIWDKVYH
+94 
-108 GMGDTKAAFAPS
+108 GDTVTGTAQWQS
-120 HENIVF
+120 
-126 AVKGKYSFPGSR
+126 AV
-138 PKDLVTFPKINSSKM
+138 
-153 VHPTEKPVGL
+153 H
-163 LANLIS
+163 
-169 SVTKPGDLIL
+169 
-179 DPFDSDDVTHFNARG
+179 FDSDDVTHFNARG

-217 LPQRAGKDFREKVAA
+217 LPQRAGKAFREKVAA
-232 IWDDAR
+232 IWDDPR

-391 CRPLRTALCFVA
+391 CRPLRAALCFVA

-557 GQGESVILTSDGETA
+557 GQGESVILTSGGETA

-663 DTLGDTVLT
+663 DTLGDTILT

-732 RYSSNIRFLKSV
+732 RYSSNIRFLKAV

-766 QRLLAVG
+766 QRLLAIG

>member
-1 MIIQE
+1 M
-6 NTIIHG
+6 
-12 DSLTVLRQMEP
+12 
-23 ESVDAIIT
+23 
-31 DPPYGINY
+31 
-39 VSQTASIKNDKSP
+39 
-52 FIWFLYDAFRV
+52 RV
-63 LKSGEA
+63 LATIGFSFSAGVFLAALLPWNGWQLYAAGGVLLLALAWLFAARKQKYFRRGLLILLPLAVSLAYFAGYDHLVRQPIEDRCGAASDFAATVCDWPQATERGARVTVELEGYHRARAVLYGEA
-69 GRGGLICFTRWD
+69 ELLAARP
-81 VEQTFIDAMKIAG
+81 
-94 FNVKSEVIWDKVYH
+94 
-108 GMGDTKAAFAPS
+108 GDTVTGTAQWQS
-120 HENIVF
+120 
-126 AVKGKYSFPGSR
+126 AV
-138 PKDLVTFPKINSSKM
+138 
-153 VHPTEKPVGL
+153 H
-163 LANLIS
+163 
-169 SVTKPGDLIL
+169 
-179 DPFDSDDVTHFNARG
+179 FDSDDVTHFNARG

-217 LPQRAGKDFREKVAA
+217 LPQRAGKAFREKVAA
-232 IWDDAR
+232 IWDDPR

-557 GQGESVILTSDGETA
+557 GQGESVILTSGGETA

-732 RYSSNIRFLKSV
+732 RYSSNIRFLKAV

>member
-1 MIIQE
+1 M
-6 NTIIHG
+6 
-12 DSLTVLRQMEP
+12 
-23 ESVDAIIT
+23 
-31 DPPYGINY
+31 
-39 VSQTASIKNDKSP
+39 
-52 FIWFLYDAFRV
+52 RV
-63 LKSGEA
+63 LATIGFSFSAGVFLAALLPWNGWQLYAAGGVLLLALAWLFAARKQKYFRRGLLILLSLAVSLAYFAGYDHLVRQPIENRCGAASDFTATVCDWPQATERGARVTVELEGYHRARAVLYGEA
-69 GRGGLICFTRWD
+69 ELLAARP
-81 VEQTFIDAMKIAG
+81 
-94 FNVKSEVIWDKVYH
+94 
-108 GMGDTKAAFAPS
+108 GDTVTGTAQWQSAA
-120 HENIVF
+120 H
-126 AVKGKYSFPGSR
+126 
-138 PKDLVTFPKINSSKM
+138 
-153 VHPTEKPVGL
+153 
-163 LANLIS
+163 
-169 SVTKPGDLIL
+169 
-179 DPFDSDDVTHFNARG
+179 FDSDDVTHFNARG

-217 LPQRAGKDFREKVAA
+217 LPQRAGKAFREKVAA

-421 WYFRIFV
+421 RYFRIFV

-557 GQGESVILTSDGETA
+557 GQGESVILTSGGETA

-619 VLRRIPVQTIYL
+619 VLRRIPVQTVYL